1 MSDISSVEFGTLPV
15 PSDKDLLAM
24 NHLMADTAY
33 QIKAPFS
40 FMRPDKT
47 DKISSEFILYILNDY
62 LGHLQSCVASTK
74 KMLPPATDANEFL
87 TNLSADNALAGNFI
101 SVVYSIDI
109 KKLSTQ
115 LTLLQ
120 KNAHDVTVS
129 QMIPFTQTLL
139 KPLIQVYYLGIAGV
153 SKLYKFLYQYI
164 SRDLKS
170 GQSQELMTITTAA
183 IEEWYFVF
191 NRIYPGLY
199 PLVLRMCSPS
209 MMTMSQLY
217 YANGSR
223 VLAWLKLRPAE
234 ILIIKEG
241 EEEKIFVPRTEA
253 APEPPIPETGVKKE
267 LSPEVKKGLQNLEK
281 LFPEAGWDDLENMP
295 DMCPY
300 FQSILQLQDAFIQL
314 SPENPMQ
321 LTLVLYGILE
331 ELFQGL
337 RLIKFEALPSL
348 STFEDLE
355 DINII
360 LEQWILYQETIFD
373 KTFSTDLKAYTH
385 QIYTQ
390 PDYNKTP
397 YGRKLLSNMYS
408 LTKQWYL
415 PWFDIRLYGIVRSQ
429 KDEKLPPFYA
439 RVARLKRLLTRYN
452 DAIESAPAG
461 SEANPDVSVPGVM
474 DPWEP
479 YKFDVSNPVSR
490 RLDALCGG
498 KHSKYKTNA
507 LLIRYT
513 LSILNVLDWWINDK
527 ESFAYRSTPDY
538 LYRVVEPG
546 SATPAFGINIR
557 TDVDELFVNHLKA
570 GPVNL

>member
-1 MSDISSVEFGTLPV
+1 MSDISSIEFGNLPV
-15 PSDKDLLAM
+15 LSDKDLLAM
-24 NHLMADTAY
+24 NHLMADKAY
-33 QIKAPFS
+33 QIKAPFT

-47 DKISSEFILYILNDY
+47 DKVSSEFVLYILNDY

-74 KMLPPATDANEFL
+74 KMVPPADTQDFIRG
-87 TNLSADNALAGNFI
+87 LSSDYPLAGSFF

-109 KKLSTQ
+109 KRLSSQ

-120 KNAHDVTVS
+120 KNAHDVSVS
-129 QMIPFTQTLL
+129 QLIPFMQILL
-139 KPLIQVYYLGIAGV
+139 KPLVQVYYLGIAGV
-153 SKLYKFLYQYI
+153 SKLYKLLYQYI
-164 SRDLKS
+164 SRDLKP
-170 GQSQELMTITTAA
+170 GKSQELMVITTAA
-183 IEEWYFVF
+183 IEEWYYVF

-199 PLVLRMCSPS
+199 PLVLRMCSSS
-209 MMTMSQLY
+209 MLTMSQLY

-223 VLAWLKLRPAE
+223 VLAWLRLKPADV
-234 ILIIKEG
+234 LIIKEG
-241 EEEKIFVPRTEA
+241 EEDKIFIPVPEA
-253 APEPPIPETGVKKE
+253 APEPPIVEVALKKE
-267 LSPEVKKGLQNLEK
+267 LSPEVKKGLQTLEK
-281 LFPEAGWDDLENMP
+281 LFPEAGWNDLENMP

-314 SPENPMQ
+314 APDNPMQ
-321 LTLVLYGILE
+321 LTLVLFGILE

-337 RLIKFEALPSL
+337 RLIKFEALPAL
-348 STFEDLE
+348 STFDENE

-373 KTFSTDLKAYTH
+373 KTFSTDLKAFTH

-397 YGRKLLSNMYS
+397 YGRKLLSNLYS
-408 LTKQWYL
+408 LIKQYYL
-415 PWFDIRLYGIVRSQ
+415 PWFDIRLYGIVKSQ
-429 KDEKLPPFYA
+429 KDEKLPHFYV
-439 RVARLKRLLTRYN
+439 RVSRLKRLLTRYN
-452 DAIESAPAG
+452 DAIEAAPAG
-461 SEANPDVSVPGVM
+461 SELNPDASVPGVL
-474 DPWEP
+474 DPWEM

-527 ESFAYRSTPDY
+527 ESYAYRATPEY

-557 TDVDELFVNHLKA
+557 TDVDELFVSHLKA
-570 GPVNL
+570 GSANP

>member
-1 MSDISSVEFGTLPV
+1 MSDISSIEFGNLPV
-15 PSDKDLLAM
+15 LSDKDLLAM
-24 NHLMADTAY
+24 NHLMADKAY
-33 QIKAPFS
+33 QIKAPFT

-47 DKISSEFILYILNDY
+47 DKVSSEFVLYILNDY

-74 KMLPPATDANEFL
+74 KMVPPADTQDFIRG
-87 TNLSADNALAGNFI
+87 LSSDYPLAGSFF

-109 KKLSTQ
+109 KRLSSQ

-120 KNAHDVTVS
+120 KNAHDVSVS
-129 QMIPFTQTLL
+129 QLIPFMQILL
-139 KPLIQVYYLGIAGV
+139 KPLVQVYYLGIAGV
-153 SKLYKFLYQYI
+153 SKLYKLLYQYI
-164 SRDLKS
+164 SRDLKP
-170 GQSQELMTITTAA
+170 GKSQELMVITTAA
-183 IEEWYFVF
+183 IEEWYYVF

-199 PLVLRMCSPS
+199 PLVLRMCSSS
-209 MMTMSQLY
+209 MLTMSQLY

-223 VLAWLKLRPAE
+223 VLAWLRLKPADV
-234 ILIIKEG
+234 LIIKEG
-241 EEEKIFVPRTEA
+241 EEDKIFIPVPEA
-253 APEPPIPETGVKKE
+253 APEPPIVEVALKKE
-267 LSPEVKKGLQNLEK
+267 LSPEVKKGLQTLEK
-281 LFPEAGWDDLENMP
+281 LFPEAGWNDLENMP

-314 SPENPMQ
+314 APDNPMQ
-321 LTLVLYGILE
+321 LTLVLFGILE

-337 RLIKFEALPSL
+337 RLIKFEALPAL
-348 STFEDLE
+348 STFDENE

-397 YGRKLLSNMYS
+397 YGRKLLSNLYS
-408 LTKQWYL
+408 LIKQYYL
-415 PWFDIRLYGIVRSQ
+415 PWFDIRLYGIVKSQ
-429 KDEKLPPFYA
+429 KDEKLPHFYV
-439 RVARLKRLLTRYN
+439 RVSRLKRLLTRYN
-452 DAIESAPAG
+452 DAIESAPSG
-461 SEANPDVSVPGVM
+461 SELNPDASVPGVLN
-474 DPWEP
+474 PWEI

-527 ESFAYRSTPDY
+527 ESFAYRSTPEY

-557 TDVDELFVNHLKA
+557 TDVDELFVSHLKA
-570 GPVNL
+570 GSVNP

>member
-1 MSDISSVEFGTLPV
+1 MTDTSSGEYGSLPV

-24 NHLMADTAY
+24 NHLMADKAY
-33 QIKAPFS
+33 QIKAPFT
-40 FMRPDKT
+40 FLRPDKT
-47 DKISSEFILYILNDY
+47 DKISSEFILYVLNDY
-62 LGHLQSCVASTK
+62 LGHLQNCVASTK
-74 KMLPPATDANEFL
+74 KMLPSTDIKEFFGL
-87 TNLSADNALAGNFI
+87 LSSDFPLVGNFF
-101 SVVYSIDI
+101 SVVYSMDI
-109 KKLSTQ
+109 KQLSSQ

-120 KNAHDVTVS
+120 KNAHDVSVS
-129 QMIPFTQTLL
+129 QMIPFMQTLF
-139 KPLIQVYYLGIAGV
+139 KPMIQVYYLGIAGV
-153 SKLYKFLYQYI
+153 SKLYKLFYQYL
-164 SRDLKS
+164 SRDLKP
-170 GQSQELMTITTAA
+170 GKSQELMVITTTA
-183 IEEWYFVF
+183 IEEWYYIF

-209 MMTMSQLY
+209 VMTMTQLY

-223 VLAWLKLRPAE
+223 VLAWLRLKPSE

-241 EEEKIFVPRTEA
+241 ESDKLIA
-253 APEPPIPETGVKKE
+253 PIPESEPESPVVEVELKKE

-281 LFPEAGWDDLENMP
+281 LFPEAGWNDLETLP

-314 SPENPMQ
+314 SPENPLQ
-321 LTLVLYGILE
+321 LTLVLFGILE

-337 RLIKFEALPSL
+337 RLIKFEALAPLSSL
-348 STFEDLE
+348 EDLE

-360 LEQWILYQETIFD
+360 LEQWILYQESVFD
-373 KTFSTDLKAYTH
+373 KIISTDLKSYTH

-397 YGRKLLSNMYS
+397 YGRKLLSNLYS
-408 LTKQWYL
+408 LIKHYYL
-415 PWFDIRLYGIVRSQ
+415 PWFDIRLYGIVKSQ
-429 KDEKLPPFYA
+429 KDEKLPPFYV
-439 RVARLKRLLTRYN
+439 RVSRLKRLLTRYN
-452 DAIESAPAG
+452 AAIEAAPAG
-461 SEANPDVSVPGVM
+461 NEANPDASVPGVQN
-474 DPWEP
+474 PWEI

-527 ESFAYRSTPDY
+527 ESFAYRSTPEY

-557 TDVDELFVNHLKA
+557 TDVDELFVSHLKT
-570 GPVNL
+570 GSINP

>member
-1 MSDISSVEFGTLPV
+1 MSDISSVEFGNLPV

-24 NHLMADTAY
+24 NHLMADKAY
-33 QIKAPFS
+33 QIKASFT

-47 DKISSEFILYILNDY
+47 DKVSSEFVLYILNDY
-62 LGHLQSCVASTK
+62 LGHLQSCAASTK
-74 KMLPPATDANEFL
+74 KMMPTTDTSDFIRGL
-87 TNLSADNALAGNFI
+87 CSDYPLAGNFF

-109 KKLSTQ
+109 KKLSSQ

-129 QMIPFTQTLL
+129 QMVPFMQILL
-139 KPLIQVYYLGIAGV
+139 KPLVQVYYLGISGV
-153 SKLYKFLYQYI
+153 SKLYKLLYQYI
-164 SRDLKS
+164 SRDLKP
-170 GQSQELMTITTAA
+170 GKSQELMVITTAA
-183 IEEWYFVF
+183 IEEWYYVF

-199 PLVLRMCSPS
+199 PLVLRMCSSS

-223 VLAWLKLRPAE
+223 VLAWLKLKPSD

-241 EEEKIFVPRTEA
+241 EEDKIFISMSEA
-253 APEPPIPETGVKKE
+253 KPEPPVVEVVQKKE

-281 LFPEAGWDDLENMP
+281 LFPEAGWNDLENMP

-314 SPENPMQ
+314 APDNPLQ

-337 RLIKFEALPSL
+337 RLIKFEALPTL
-348 STFEDLE
+348 STFDDNE

-397 YGRKLLSNMYS
+397 YGRKLLSNLYS
-408 LTKQWYL
+408 LIKQYYL
-415 PWFDIRLYGIVRSQ
+415 PWFDIRLYGIVKSQ
-429 KDEKLPPFYA
+429 KDEKLPHFYV
-439 RVARLKRLLTRYN
+439 RVSRLKRLLTRYN
-452 DAIESAPAG
+452 DAIEAAPAG
-461 SEANPDVSVPGVM
+461 SEVNPDASVPGVL
-474 DPWEP
+474 DPWEM

-527 ESFAYRSTPDY
+527 ESFAYRSTPEY

-557 TDVDELFVNHLKA
+557 TDVDELFVSHLKA
-570 GPVNL
+570 GSVNP